1 MRRLLQNTSLTQNV
15 AEHYLL
21 WKNST
26 LHYLIS
32 LMKEKNQLMVG
43 YCVPIG
49 NDCHQ
54 HMMSLI
60 KDCKKCILPNKGFRS
75 MNFQGA
81 NTHLQE

>member
-21 WKNST
+21 C
-26 LHYLIS
+26 HLIS
-32 LMKEKNQLMVG
+32 LMKEKNLFMVG

-54 HMMSLI
+54 HDMMSLI